1 MIYIHCLLRLLACL
15 PAAIIL
21 CFVKKHESD
30 ARRGSVAHKS
40 PNLNGYAKSKGKKK
54 EGNLITE

>member
-1 MIYIHCLLRLLACL
+1 
-15 PAAIIL
+15 
-21 CFVKKHESD
+21 VKKHESD

-54 EGNLITE
+54 ELEGGEFKNSERGQGGGGDPPGK